1 MIGTASVPGGV
12 VEEQVLAGVRVL
24 EVAQWWFVPSAGAV
38 LADWGAEVVK
48 VEHPRTGDPQRGLVT
63 SGLVPKGG
71 FNFMWEQPNRG
82 KKSVGIDLRVDA
94 GRELL
99 YELAARSDVFLTSF
113 LPEARRRLRIDVE
126 DLRAVNPKIIYARGS
141 GQGVRGPDAERGGYD
156 GASFWARGGVAAALS
171 HDPSRP
177 PVGQRPAFGDGIGGM
192 TIAGGIAAAL
202 FRRERTGEP
211 SVVDIS
217 LLATAMWTL
226 APDITMAR
234 ALSALAGRT
243 PTFDRR
249 MAPNP
254 IVNAYPTKD
263 GRWIMLIMLQSDRNW
278 PDLCRHLGR
287 PDLIDDPRFADSAK
301 RFENRAECVD
311 TLDGI
316 FLQRT
321 LEEWKQVLATTDGV
335 WAPVQR
341 PIELYDDPQ
350 VLANG
355 YLPDVELG
363 DGTRCQLVNSPV
375 QFDET
380 PARLAHAPECG
391 QDTEQVLLDLGLDWD
406 AIAGYKKSGAIL

>member
-1 MIGTASVPGGV
+1 
-12 VEEQVLAGVRVL
+12 VENVLAGVRVL

-99 YELAARSDVFLTSF
+99 YALAARSDVFLTSF

-141 GQGVRGPDAERGGYD
+141 GQGVRGPEAERGGYD
-156 GASFWARGGVAAALS
+156 GASFWARGGVAAVLS
-171 HDPSRP
+171 SDPSRP

-234 ALSALAGRT
+234 ALAALAGRT
-243 PTFDRR
+243 PAFDRR

-254 IVNAYPTKD
+254 IVNAYPTRD

-311 TLDGI
+311 TLDAI
-316 FLQRT
+316 FRQRT
-321 LEEWKQVLATTDGV
+321 LEDWKRALATTDGV

-355 YLPDVELG
+355 YLPEVELG

-391 QDTEQVLLDLGLDWD
+391 QDTEQVLLELGLDWD